1 MAKQKRPR
9 AKVGT
14 KHAKKPPAKVTR
26 RSLKKGE
33 GRKSA
38 GTKKPALYRKLDLK
52 KRALGLRVWQ
62 SKMEAARLECIRLG
76 IGAVKYLSDKNDI
89 RQLPDC
95 PLTMTDKTRLAHN
108 LRIGRI
114 PRLGKHMQ
122 HLTDAEEHDVSV
134 VMVKAAHERNPSTW
148 RSMEEAVAETIT
160 NRANGP
166 EGRAFTQPS
175 KQRAVCARKGGAG
188 FKWRHSFIRRVGE
201 LGVGMKDF
209 AAEDLGQSRARA
221 CNERALD

>member
-9 AKVGT
+9 AKVSK
-14 KHAKKPPAKVTR
+14 KHAKKPPTKETR
-26 RSLKKGE
+26 RNLKKGK
-33 GRKSA
+33 GRKAA

-62 SKMEAARLECIRLG
+62 SKMEAARLERIRLG

-108 LRIGRI
+108 LKIGRT
-114 PRLGKHMQ
+114 PRLGEHMQ

-134 VMVKAAHERNPSTW
+134 VMVKAAHERNPMTW

-175 KQRAVCARKGGAG
+175 K
-188 FKWRHSFIRRVGE
+188 
-201 LGVGMKDF
+201 
-209 AAEDLGQSRARA
+209 
-221 CNERALD
+221 